1 MVPAI
6 CTSGRSSR
14 ASLMAR
20 PAVVRCSSGM
30 AARASSSRARSA
42 TFSSFSPG
50 MSLTVLPS
58 ARNTPGSSLVFR
70 HGCKGRHQGGNPRRR
85 PGYQVPARDQ
95 GDAQGDASRRRQA
108 GYPVRRGGSRRG
120 RPRRRPDD
128 HRPQQGLH
136 RESLRPGLRA
146 RGGAGRQG
154 RRRAAGPGARVQRA
168 GHRALRA
175 PGRAEGPRPRRAL
188 RGPAR
193 RPRAVRGAAR
203 RRPHRQP
210 RPAARADDRGAR
222 AARRQR
228 GRADGG
234 RPGAGLP
241 VRLRRDHADR
251 RGGRGHGDRSGGEAG
266 ARLGAEQLDP
276 DRALRLRSG
285 RVRRAARDPARA
297 RRRDP
302 AHRRAA
308 DAGQARSGGRRRR
321 ARRAVPRPPLRHRQ
335 QAGLPAHPGP
345 VRLRALRPGRG
356 DRALAAQVP
365 GQPPVT
371 HGHGHRHSDGP
382 LTPVEEHLAEI
393 LATVTPLA
401 PAELSLGD
409 VHGLVLAEDVSTVSP
424 LPSFDNSGMDG
435 YAVRVEDVAAATEEN
450 PVTLPVT
457 AEIAAGDTGAYALQ
471 PGTAIK
477 IMTGAMLPPGAEAVV
492 PVEWTDG
499 GSARVTIKTGTD
511 YGNAVRLAGEDA
523 KAGEVLVTAGTL
535 LKPMHIAVIAAA
547 GRGAVLVRP
556 RPRVVV
562 LSTGNELA
570 EPGSPLVPGRIYDSN
585 SFMLAAAA
593 REAGCLAY
601 RRVALPDHPDEV
613 LPAIEDQLV
622 RADLMITTGGVS
634 MGGEHDVVKAAL
646 QRLGTITFRK
656 VAMQPG
662 MPQGFGTIALP
673 AAAAPVSAPGERVPI
688 FTFPGNPVSAYVSF
702 QLFARPAIGALQGY
716 DGLGLEKIQATLTGP
731 LRSPA
736 GRRSFLRGVLDR
748 ASGTVEPL
756 TGQGSHQI
764 ATLGKANALV
774 VVPERVVQ
782 MAEGDTA
789 EVLVLP

>member
-1 MVPAI
+1 M
-6 CTSGRSSR
+6 
-14 ASLMAR
+14 
-20 PAVVRCSSGM
+20 
-30 AARASSSRARSA
+30 
-42 TFSSFSPG
+42 
-50 MSLTVLPS
+50 
-58 ARNTPGSSLVFR
+58 
-70 HGCKGRHQGGNPRRR
+70 
-85 PGYQVPARDQ
+85 
-95 GDAQGDASRRRQA
+95 
-108 GYPVRRGGSRRG
+108 
-120 RPRRRPDD
+120 
-128 HRPQQGLH
+128 
-136 RESLRPGLRA
+136 
-146 RGGAGRQG
+146 
-154 RRRAAGPGARVQRA
+154 
-168 GHRALRA
+168 
-175 PGRAEGPRPRRAL
+175 
-188 RGPAR
+188 
-193 RPRAVRGAAR
+193 
-203 RRPHRQP
+203 
-210 RPAARADDRGAR
+210 
-222 AARRQR
+222 
-228 GRADGG
+228 
-234 RPGAGLP
+234 
-241 VRLRRDHADR
+241 
-251 RGGRGHGDRSGGEAG
+251 
-266 ARLGAEQLDP
+266 
-276 DRALRLRSG
+276 
-285 RVRRAARDPARA
+285 
-297 RRRDP
+297 
-302 AHRRAA
+302 
-308 DAGQARSGGRRRR
+308 
-321 ARRAVPRPPLRHRQ
+321 
-335 QAGLPAHPGP
+335 
-345 VRLRALRPGRG
+345 
-356 DRALAAQVP
+356 
-365 GQPPVT
+365 T
-371 HGHGHRHSDGP
+371 HGHGHGHGHGHADGS

-393 LATVTPLA
+393 LATVTSLA

-435 YAVRVEDVAAATEEN
+435 YAVRVEDVAAATEET

-457 AEIAAGDTGAYALQ
+457 AEIAAGDTGAFALQ

-477 IMTGAMLPPGAEAVV
+477 IMTGAMLPHGAEAVV

-547 GRGAVLVRP
+547 GRGTVLVRP

-570 EPGSPLVPGRIYDSN
+570 EPGSPVVPGRIWDSN

-593 REAGCLAY
+593 REAGCLAH

-646 QRLGTITFRK
+646 ARLGTITFRK

-673 AAAAPVSAPGERVPI
+673 AASAPATSPAGEPQRRRFRRDEYEEMAAPVPSPGERVPI

-748 ASGTVEPL
+748 ASGVVEPL

-764 ATLGKANALV
+764 ATLGRANALV

-782 MAEGDTA
+782 MAAGDTA
-789 EVLVLP
+789 EVMVLP